1 MLTAKLYVRGMLVR
15 SLAALALILAAAPTA
30 ALAASP
36 EAAAPPEAA
45 WVTLT
50 GVGLPIIADGRVRNH
65 VFVEMKLHLKPGLAP
80 EQARAKNTAIR
91 DALIREGH
99 RRSLGEA
106 RNWNRLDERALAA
119 AVMQIANTQLGRG
132 SVLRVE
138 VVRQTP
144 RMRVR
149 NPV

>member
-1 MLTAKLYVRGMLVR
+1 MFAR
-15 SLAALALILAAAPTA
+15 SLAIAAFLLCATPAVTLAAAPET
-30 ALAASP
+30 
-36 EAAAPPEAA
+36 AAPPEAA

-65 VFVEMKLHLKPGLAP
+65 VFVEMKLHLKPGFTP
-80 EQARAKNTAIR
+80 EQARAKNASIR

-99 RRSLGEA
+99 QRSLGEA
-106 RNWNRLDERALAA
+106 RNWNRLDERELAA
-119 AVMQIANTQLGRG
+119 TVMRIANSQLGRG
-132 SVLRVE
+132 NVLRVE